1 MLSEKGWGAGGRANY
16 LYLGLLNRVLLNLF
30 VFGCIWL
37 YLVVFGCSQPGE
49 YCQRQAGPIKGAKLG
64 SRGALNNPT
73 VCSSTRNVT
82 FVKGIGEGVK
92 LGLLSSYFEP
102 TGPKFTAN
110 IIGQFF
116 LSSGIPLP
124 T

>member
-1 MLSEKGWGAGGRANY
+1 MSIVRGRLDQLKGPNWG
-16 LYLGLLNRVLLNLF
+16 
-30 VFGCIWL
+30 
-37 YLVVFGCSQPGE
+37 Q
-49 YCQRQAGPIKGAKLG
+49 
-64 SRGALNNPT
+64 GAL
-73 VCSSTRNVT
+73 TRNVT

-102 TGPKFTAN
+102 TGQIFTAN